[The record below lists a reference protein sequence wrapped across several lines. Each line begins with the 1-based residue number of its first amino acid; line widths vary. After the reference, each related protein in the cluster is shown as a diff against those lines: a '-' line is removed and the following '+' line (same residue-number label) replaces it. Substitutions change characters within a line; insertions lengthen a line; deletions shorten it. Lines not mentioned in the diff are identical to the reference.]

1 MIKKNKGALI
11 LSSILILLPGILG
24 LIFWDKLPEQ
34 MTTHWGFDGAADGV
48 SDRHVTVFVLP
59 LILLAF
65 QWLAVLITAKDPKN
79 KGQSNKVF
87 RTVIWILPVMSLFLN
102 GLIYVVSFG
111 QEVRVELLTLML
123 LGLLF
128 IVMGNYMP
136 KCKQNYTI
144 GIKIKWTLQDEQNW
158 NATHRFA
165 GKVWVAGGLLMMA
178 SVFIPN
184 VTLWVL
190 ISSALILAL
199 IPSIYSYLYYKK
211 QVKEGTANI
220 KPLLVTKKQKV
231 FALVFIAA
239 ILIFVLV
246 MMFAGSMKIEYGDTA
261 FTLKITFW
269 SDLTV
274 KYDAVDSIEF
284 RQSDAVGTRVSG
296 LGSARLLAGN
306 FRNEEFGNYTRYSY
320 TGNDASIVL
329 KVEGKTLVIAGK
341 DVNSTQNIY
350 QELLERTVNKGVS
363 DN

>member
-11 LSSILILLPGILG
+11 LSSILILLPSLLG

-34 MTTHWGFDGAADGV
+34 MTTHWVFDGSADGF
-48 SDRHVTVFVLP
+48 STRHVTVFVLP

-79 KGQSNKVF
+79 KGQSGKVF
-87 RTVIWILPVMSLFLN
+87 RLVIWILPVVSLFAN
-102 GLIYVVSFG
+102 ALIYVVSFG
-111 QEVRVELLTLML
+111 QEARVELWTLML

-128 IVMGNYMP
+128 IVMGNYLP
-136 KCKQNYTI
+136 KTKQNYTI

-184 VTLWVL
+184 ISLFVL
-190 ISSALILAL
+190 ISSVLILGL
-199 IPSIYSYLYYKK
+199 IPGIYSYLYYKK
-211 QVKEGTANI
+211 QVKEDTANI

-231 FALVFIAA
+231 FALVLIAA

-246 MMFAGSMKIEYGDTA
+246 MMFAGSMQIEYGDTS
-261 FTLKITFW
+261 FTLKSTFW

-274 KYDAVDSIEF
+274 AYDAVDSIEF
-284 RQSDAVGTRVSG
+284 RQSDTVGTRVNG
-296 LGSARLLAGN
+296 LGSARLRAGN

-320 TGNDASIVL
+320 TGSDACVVL
-329 KVEGKTLVIAGK
+329 KVDGKTLVIADK
-341 DVNSTQNIY
+341 DAQSTRQIY
-350 QELLERTVNKGVS
+350 EELLIRTNLQTLPI
-363 DN
+363 N

>member
-11 LSSILILLPGILG
+11 LSSILILLPSLLG

-34 MTTHWGFDGAADGV
+34 MTTHWGFDGSADGF
-48 SDRHVTVFVLP
+48 STRHVTVFVLP

-65 QWLAVLITAKDPKN
+65 QWLAIFITAKDSKN
-79 KGQSNKVF
+79 KGQSDKVF
-87 RTVIWILPVMSLFLN
+87 RMVIWIVPVISLFAN
-102 GLIYVVSFG
+102 ALIYVVSLG
-111 QEVRVELLTLML
+111 QDVRVEFWTLML

-128 IVMGNYMP
+128 IVMGNYLP
-136 KCKQNYTI
+136 KTKQNYTI

-184 VTLWVL
+184 ISLFVL
-190 ISSALILAL
+190 ISSVLILGL
-199 IPSIYSYLYYKK
+199 IPGIYSYLYYKK

-231 FALVFIAA
+231 FALVLIAA

-246 MMFAGSMKIEYGDTA
+246 MMFAGSMQIEYGDTS
-261 FTLKITFW
+261 FTLKSTFW

-274 KYDAVDSIEF
+274 AYDAVDSIEF
-284 RQSDAVGTRVSG
+284 RDTDTVGTRING
-296 LGSARLLAGN
+296 LGSARLLAGS
-306 FRNEEFGNYTRYSY
+306 FHNEEFGNYTRYSY
-320 TGNDASIVL
+320 TGSNTSVVL

-341 DVNSTQNIY
+341 DAQATRQIYEELSTKTKPQAVPIN
-350 QELLERTVNKGVS
+350 
-363 DN
+363 